1 MKIFL
6 AQVNPT
12 VGAIQANKNLI
23 LSAYRKG
30 AEAGADLVVMSE
42 CVLTGYPIEDLVLR
56 REFIDAVSI
65 AMTEIKEEISNL
77 PSGPG
82 LLFGLPVS
90 ERNIAPNGDKVYNAA
105 LLVEPGDHN
114 YRFTFKHE
122 LPNYGVFDE
131 RRTFASYPL
140 ENIKPMEFRGRKLG
154 VMICEDMWW
163 PNVNK
168 KLMDEGAEI
177 LIVLNGSPFEADK
190 QRIRYDHAYKRS
202 QETGLDLIYVNQV
215 GGQDE
220 LVFDGSS
227 FCIGT
232 DYDYTKTGADCEF
245 PAIFHQMKRFEE
257 DFRLVEL
264 DDNTNTVTGNGPL
277 GFVTD
282 PVVVL
287 EEDTLETTYNALVL
301 GLRDYVKKNGF
312 PGVLLGVS
320 GGVDSALVAAV
331 AADAIGGENVLGV
344 RLPSQYSSDHSLSD
358 AADLC
363 ARLGMPMETIEIGSA
378 FNVMNNNSALSN
390 LFFNRGK
397 TEFDITEENMQA
409 RLRGVYL
416 MAISNKLGYML
427 LSTGNKSEVSVG
439 YATLYGDMNGG
450 YNPIKDCYKTTV
462 FALCEWR
469 NKNVPA
475 LSVNGKLEVIPQN
488 IITKPPSAELRP
500 DQKDSDSLPDYPV
513 LDGILRAIVDRE
525 LSVDDAVR
533 MGYDREVVM
542 KVKRLVWIAEY
553 KRRQS
558 CPGCKVTGRI
568 YGRDRRYPITN
579 MFK

>member
-1 MKIFL
+1 MKLFL

-12 VGAIQANKNLI
+12 VGALEANRRLI
-23 LSAYRKG
+23 MDAYRKG
-30 AEAGADLVVMSE
+30 AEAGADLVVLSE
-42 CVLTGYPIEDLVLR
+42 CVLTGYPVEDLVLR
-56 REFIDAVSI
+56 KEFMDAVQAEAAWIIRDVNSQFSGI
-65 AMTEIKEEISNL
+65 QN
-77 PSGPG
+77 GPG
-82 LLFGLPVS
+82 LLFGLPLP
-90 ERNIAPNGDKVYNAA
+90 RCDGKVYNAA
-105 LLVEPGDHN
+105 VLVEPNGTVQHT
-114 YRFTFKHE
+114 YKHE

-140 ENIKPMEFRGRKLG
+140 ENLKPMEFRGRKLG

-168 KLMDEGAEI
+168 KLSVEGAEI

-190 QRIRYDHAYKRS
+190 QKIRYEHAAKRI
-202 QETGLDLIYVNQV
+202 QETGLNLIYVNQV

-232 DYDYTKTGADCEF
+232 DYDFTKVGDDREF

-257 DFRLVEL
+257 DFRLIEL
-264 DDNTNTVTGNGPL
+264 EDNLGEGYQEDGPL
-277 GFVTD
+277 GYPDD
-282 PVVVL
+282 PVAVL
-287 EEDTLETTYNALVL
+287 EENTLETTYNALVL

-363 ARLGMPMETIEIGSA
+363 ARLGMPMETVEIAPA
-378 FNVMNNNSALSN
+378 FNVMEGNPTLKN
-390 LFFNRGK
+390 LFASKGK
-397 TEFDITEENMQA
+397 TAFDITEENMQA

-469 NKNVPA
+469 NTNVPA

-513 LDGILRAIVDRE
+513 LDGILRAIVDKE
-525 LSVDDAVR
+525 KSVDETVK
-533 MGYDREVVM
+533 MGYDRDVIL
-542 KVKRLVWIAEY
+542 KVKRLVRIAEY
-553 KRRQS
+553 KRRQA
-558 CPGCKVTGRI
+558 CPGVKITGRL

-579 MFK
+579 GYT